1 MATDP
6 SQGFK
11 HTIEPGTRPIPLDF
25 RVEDP
30 ETAMQMALDP
40 LNGIRS
46 TDLYL
51 DGSWLNDQQ
60 VGARV
65 AYKPLSGP

>member
-6 SQGFK
+6 SQGFE

-30 ETAMQMALDP
+30 ETAIQMALDP
-40 LNGIRS
+40 LNGIGS
-46 TDLYL
+46 TDLYS
-51 DGSWLNDQQ
+51 DGSRLDD
-60 VGARV
+60 
-65 AYKPLSGP
+65 